1 MVKYPLGKLM
11 ERRDMAL
18 RQPLKIARALA
29 GTRMHPLSGTI
40 YSSLYSYILWR

>member
-1 MVKYPLGKLM
+1 
-11 ERRDMAL
+11 MAL

-40 YSSLYSYILWR
+40 YSYTLWRSRP